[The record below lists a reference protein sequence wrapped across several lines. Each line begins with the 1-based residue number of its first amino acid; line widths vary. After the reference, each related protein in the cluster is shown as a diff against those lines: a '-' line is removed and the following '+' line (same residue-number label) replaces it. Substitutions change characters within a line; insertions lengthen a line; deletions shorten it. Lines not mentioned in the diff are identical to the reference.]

1 MSVQDF
7 LTTNQAH
14 VFSLMKKNIKHGRIA
29 HAYLFEGDKGTGK
42 HELSLW
48 LAQRLFCQQVRE
60 EEPCGNCV
68 QCKRIEMEEHPN
80 VRVIQPEGQSIK
92 VDQIRQLQSEFSR
105 KGFEKGMQ
113 IFIIQQA
120 DTMNVSAANSL
131 LKFLEEPEGE
141 MLAILE
147 VESLGKMLPTI
158 QSRCQIIHFNPLNK
172 QQLVKQLQDN
182 GINEKSAN
190 LLASLTNSYHK
201 AVEISEDEW
210 FNGAKDV
217 IEQWFLYLKKK
228 DSQAFIY
235 VQKAIMT
242 IAKEK
247 QQQQDILAILLFYF
261 QNERNQ
267 LLQHQVSGVAA
278 NREVEIILQ
287 GQQKLAANVPFQGVA
302 EQLSLRILFKE

>member
-7 LTTNQAH
+7 LMTNQAH

-60 EEPCGNCV
+60 EEPCGTCV
-68 QCKRIEMEEHPN
+68 QCKRIEMGEHPN

-190 LLASLTNSYHK
+190 LLASLTNSYNK

-302 EQLSLRILFKE
+302 EQLCLRILFKE

>member
-267 LLQHQVSGVAA
+267 ILQHQVSGVAA

>member
-172 QQLVKQLQDN
+172 QQLVKQLQDH

-267 LLQHQVSGVAA
+267 MLQHQVSGVAA

-287 GQQKLAANVPFQGVA
+287 GQQKLSANVPFQGVA

>member
-1 MSVQDF
+1 MQDF

-267 LLQHQVSGVAA
+267 MLQHQVSGVAA

>member
-7 LTTNQAH
+7 LMTNQAH

-48 LAQRLFCQQVRE
+48 LAHRLFCQQVRE
-60 EEPCGNCV
+60 EEPSGNCV
-68 QCKRIEMEEHPN
+68 QCKRIEMGEHPN

-190 LLASLTNSYHK
+190 LLASLTNSYNK

-302 EQLSLRILFKE
+302 EQLCLRILFKE

>member
-1 MSVQDF
+1 M
-7 LTTNQAH
+7 
-14 VFSLMKKNIKHGRIA
+14 G
-29 HAYLFEGDKGTGK
+29 
-42 HELSLW
+42 
-48 LAQRLFCQQVRE
+48 
-60 EEPCGNCV
+60 
-68 QCKRIEMEEHPN
+68 EHPN

-190 LLASLTNSYHK
+190 LLASLTNSYNK

-267 LLQHQVSGVAA
+267 MLQHQVSGVAA
-278 NREVEIILQ
+278 NREVELILQ

-302 EQLSLRILFKE
+302 EQLCLRILFKE

>member
-287 GQQKLAANVPFQGVA
+287 GQQKLSANVPFQGVA

>member
-7 LTTNQAH
+7 LMTNQAH

-42 HELSLW
+42 HQLSLW
-48 LAQRLFCQQVRE
+48 LAQRLFCQQLRE

-92 VDQIRQLQSEFSR
+92 VDQIRQLQSDFSR

-172 QQLVKQLQDN
+172 LQLVKQLQDH

-267 LLQHQVSGVAA
+267 MLQHQVSGVAA

-287 GQQKLAANVPFQGVA
+287 GQQKLSANVPFQGVA

>member
-267 LLQHQVSGVAA
+267 MLQHQVSGVAA

-287 GQQKLAANVPFQGVA
+287 GQQKLSANVPFQGVA

>member
-7 LTTNQAH
+7 LMTNQAH

-68 QCKRIEMEEHPN
+68 QCKRIGMGEDPN

-190 LLASLTNSYHK
+190 LLASLTNSYNK

-235 VQKAIMT
+235 VQKAIVT

-302 EQLSLRILFKE
+302 EQLCLRILFKE

>member
-7 LTTNQAH
+7 LMTNQAH

-42 HELSLW
+42 HQLSLW

-68 QCKRIEMEEHPN
+68 QCKRIEMGEHPN

-190 LLASLTNSYHK
+190 LLASLTNSYNK

-235 VQKAIMT
+235 VQKAIVT

-302 EQLSLRILFKE
+302 EQLCLRILFKE

>member
-267 LLQHQVSGVAA
+267 MLQHQVSGVAA

>member
-1 MSVQDF
+1 MEASDF

-14 VFSLMKKNIKHGRIA
+14 VFSLMKKNVKHGRIA

-42 HELSLW
+42 HQLSLW
-48 LAQRLFCQQVRE
+48 LAQRLFCQQVVNQA
-60 EEPCGNCV
+60 PCGQCIN
-68 QCKRIEMEEHPN
+68 CKRIAMGEHPN
-80 VRVIQPEGQSIK
+80 VRVIEPDGQSIK

-120 DTMNVSAANSL
+120 DTMNLSAANSL

-147 VESLGKMLPTI
+147 VESLGKILPTI

-172 QQLVKQLQDN
+172 DELVKQLQET
-182 GINEKSAN
+182 GISEKSAH
-190 LLASLTNSYHK
+190 LLASLTNSYQK
-201 AVEISEDEW
+201 AVEISQNEW

-217 IEQWFLYLKKK
+217 IEKWFIYLKKK
-228 DSQAFIY
+228 DPQAFIY
-235 VQKAIMT
+235 VQKAIMA

-247 QQQQDILAILLFYF
+247 QQQQAILAILLFYF
-261 QNERNQ
+261 QTERNQ
-267 LLQHQVSGVAA
+267 MLQHQVSGVNV
-278 NREVEIILQ
+278 NRDLEFILQ

>member
-172 QQLVKQLQDN
+172 QQLVKQLQDH

-287 GQQKLAANVPFQGVA
+287 GQQKLSANVPFQGVA

>member
-7 LTTNQAH
+7 LMTNQAH

-172 QQLVKQLQDN
+172 QQLVKQLQDH

-267 LLQHQVSGVAA
+267 MLQHQVSGVAA

-287 GQQKLAANVPFQGVA
+287 GQQKLSANVPFQGVA